1 LLSFFRAGGTEF
13 EIIEGVFMKRLVPFG
28 LAVAVL
34 LTALAV
40 GSPNDAHG
48 QSAGLVSSVLSKMER
63 NRQSLKSLRSGIS
76 MEKYNPQIGLAE
88 KFNGIVLYMPG
99 AGRSASVRIEWSS
112 PQHEILA
119 VSNGEYV
126 LFRPRLRT
134 AYKGRTGKRKEAS
147 DILELMNMSR
157 TQLQMRFEPFQD
169 VREESLYGVS
179 TIHLKLVPKGAASF
193 KYAEIWV
200 DSSGMPVQSKVVEK
214 NDDATT
220 IRLSAIERNPK
231 ISAPDF
237 NIKLDPDVKI
247 IRG

>member
-1 LLSFFRAGGTEF
+1 
-13 EIIEGVFMKRLVPFG
+13 MKRFVTFG
-28 LAVAVL
+28 LAAAVL

-48 QSAGLVSSVLSKMER
+48 QSAGLVSSVLSKLER

-88 KFNGIVLYMPG
+88 KFNGVVLYMPG

-134 AYKGRTGKRKEAS
+134 AYKGRTGKRPEANAF
-147 DILELMNMSR
+147 LEMMNMSR
-157 TQLQMRFEPFQD
+157 AQLQTKFEPFQD
-169 VREESLYGVS
+169 VREETLWGNVS
-179 TIHLKLVPKGAASF
+179 TIHLKLVPMKGAASF

-220 IRLSAIERNPK
+220 IRLSSPERNVK
-231 ISAPDF
+231 MSAIDF
-237 NIKLDPDVKI
+237 IVKLDPDVKI